1 VENPR
6 QNVLVYARFL
16 LLIQAHFD
24 GMDATLRRGIDS
36 LVAGILGG
44 SWYRSLSPEKQERM
58 RNLRNWYTADRGG
71 ARNMTRRLR
80 EDICT
85 ETLVFMLVHEVSN
98 FEALDGHRR
107 TALSL
112 EVIRE
117 NYAAY
122 MNESIY
128 ETPEECH

>member
-1 VENPR
+1 
-6 QNVLVYARFL
+6 
-16 LLIQAHFD
+16 
-24 GMDATLRRGIDS
+24 
-36 LVAGILGG
+36 
-44 SWYRSLSPEKQERM
+44 M
-58 RNLRNWYTADRGG
+58 RNLRNWYIDRGA
-71 ARNMTRRLR
+71 ARNTTRGLR
-80 EDICT
+80 GGICI
-85 ETLVFMLVHEVSN
+85 ETLVVMLMHEVSN

-107 TALSL
+107 TALNL